1 MCGIIGVLCKNSNAG
16 KIAYEGLKRL
26 DYRGYDSWGLAVKN
40 DGLLIY
46 KRTGKITKLPKKMFY
61 GSCAIG
67 HTRWAT
73 HGKISVRNAHPH
85 ISQNGKIAVVHNG
98 VIENFQELRDF
109 LAKKGFSF
117 STETDTEV
125 IPMLIELYL
134 SRNLCFREA
143 VRKALLHLKGSYA
156 IVAISELHNS
166 LIGARRGSPL
176 VAGFANDAFL
186 LASDMQAIAPY
197 ATKAMFLEDSEL
209 IEFNRKAKVY
219 DIETGKRINKPVKK
233 IDLKLHS
240 ADKRGFEHYMLK
252 EIYEQEQAI
261 KNASLQSNALIEK
274 VTKLIKQAEKVFI
287 IGCGTSMHAAM
298 FGSYFF
304 ASIASIQAN
313 AILASEFQNFLNLVN
328 KRTVVIALSQSGE
341 TADILEAVKSAKEKG
356 ASVIGI
362 VNVVG
367 SSLTRLA
374 DATIMM
380 NAGPEICVLA
390 TKSYLAQLSV
400 LYLLA
405 NSLIKKHEQ
414 AKKELSEAARLVP
427 TIIKTNESKA
437 KRLAKKLKNAKSIFI
452 IGKRESAVT
461 ALEAALKIKEVSYI
475 HAEGFASAEL
485 KHGTI
490 ALIEKNVPV
499 IAFASDASDESI
511 TNAIEA
517 KSRGGFIIGVS
528 SEKAKCFDYFFAI
541 PKSKLFSILSIIPIQ
556 LLAYYLALSRNLDP
570 DKPRNLAKSVTVK

>member
-1 MCGIIGVLCKNSNAG
+1 MCGIIGVICKNGNAG
-16 KIAYEGLKRL
+16 RIAYEGLKRL

-40 DGLLIY
+40 DSLLVY
-46 KRTGKITKLPKKMFY
+46 KRTGKISKLPKKMFS

-85 ISQNGKIAVVHNG
+85 VSLNERIAVVHNG
-98 VIENFQELRDF
+98 VIENFQELRKF
-109 LAKKGFSF
+109 LAKKGFFF

-134 SRNLCFREA
+134 SKNLCFREA
-143 VRKALLHLKGSYA
+143 VRRALLHLRGSYA
-156 IVAISELHNS
+156 VVAMSELHNS
-166 LIGARRGSPL
+166 LIGARKGSPL
-176 VAGFANDAFL
+176 VAGFANGNFL

-197 ATKAMFLEDSEL
+197 ATKAMFLEDLEL
-209 IEFNRKAKVY
+209 IEIDSKAKVY
-219 DIETGKRINKPVKK
+219 NIETGEQVRKHIKK

-252 EIYEQEQAI
+252 EIYEQDQAI
-261 KNASLQSNALIEK
+261 RNASMQSNALIEK
-274 VTKLIKQAEKVFI
+274 VSKLIKGAERVFI

-298 FGSYFF
+298 LGSFFF
-304 ASIASIQAN
+304 ANIASIQTN
-313 AILASEFQNFLNLVN
+313 AILASEFQSFLNLVN
-328 KRTVVIALSQSGE
+328 KKTVVIALSQSGE
-341 TADILEAVKSAKEKG
+341 TADVLEAVKNAKQRG
-356 ASVIGI
+356 AKIISI

-374 DATIMM
+374 DANIMM

-405 NSLIKKHEQ
+405 NSLIGKGEY
-414 AKKELSEAARLVP
+414 AKKELNEAAKLVSA
-427 TIIKTNESKA
+427 IIKANERKA
-437 KRLAKKLKNAKSIFI
+437 KRLAEKLKDVKSIFV
-452 IGKRESAVT
+452 IGKRENAVT

-475 HAEGFASAEL
+475 HAEGFPSAEL

-490 ALIEKNVPV
+490 ALIEKEVPV
-499 IAFASDASDESI
+499 IAFASDADDESI
-511 TNAIEA
+511 INAIEA
-517 KSRGGFIIGVS
+517 KSRGAFIIGIS
-528 SEKAKCFDYFFAI
+528 PERAKCFNYFFHV
-541 PKSKLFSILSIIPIQ
+541 PKSGLFAILSILPVQ
-556 LLAYYLALSRNLDP
+556 LLAYYLAIARNLDP

>member
-1 MCGIIGVLCKNSNAG
+1 MCGIIGVICKNSNAG
-16 KIAYEGLKRL
+16 EIAYEGLKRL

-40 DGLLIY
+40 DRMLIY
-46 KRTGKITKLPKKMFY
+46 KRTGKITALPKKMFY

-73 HGKISVRNAHPH
+73 HGKISIRNAHPH
-85 ISQNGKIAVVHNG
+85 VSQNEKIAVVHNG
-98 VIENFQELRDF
+98 IIENFQELREF

-134 SRNLCFREA
+134 RKDLCFREA

-156 IVAISELHNS
+156 IVAMSELHDS
-166 LIGARRGSPL
+166 LIGARKGSPL
-176 VAGFANDAFL
+176 VAGFANGNFL

-209 IEFNRKAKVY
+209 IEINREMKVY
-219 DIETGKRINKPVKK
+219 DIETGKQIKKPIKK

-261 KNASLQSNALIEK
+261 RNASLQSPALIER
-274 VTKLIKQAEKVFI
+274 VTKLIKQAERVFI

-298 FGSYFF
+298 LGSYFF
-304 ASIASIQAN
+304 ASVASIQAST
-313 AILASEFQNFLNLVN
+313 ILASEFQNFLNLVN

-341 TADILEAVKSAKEKG
+341 TADVLEAVKSARQKG
-356 ASVIGI
+356 AKIISI

-367 SSLTRLA
+367 SSLTRA
-374 DATIMM
+374 SDATIMM

-405 NSLIKKHEQ
+405 NSLIKRREQ

-427 TIIKTNESKA
+427 AIIKANESKA
-437 KRLAKKLKNAKSIFI
+437 KKLAERLKNAKSIFV
-452 IGKRESAVT
+452 IGKRENAIT

-475 HAEGFASAEL
+475 HAEGFPSAEL

-499 IAFASDASDESI
+499 IAFASDAGDESI

-517 KSRGGFIIGVS
+517 KSRGAFIIGVS
-528 SEKAKCFDYFFAI
+528 SERAKCFNYFFAV
-541 PKSKLFSILSIIPIQ
+541 PKSKLFPILSIIPIQ
-556 LLAYYLALSRNLDP
+556 LLAYYLALARNLDP